1 MQLKYNLKGSGLLQD
16 LMQGLIEELKKL
28 VCDYNVVYY
37 DLLKTS
43 NILNIVDT
51 NNPLNDSS
59 VLPSYASDSYSFKI
73 GDVLIKNPVIAA
85 PLAGI
90 SDNTYRIFAHYFG
103 AALTYSEM
111 ISSYGI
117 HFNHTASQELAHI
130 TDFERPVALQVFGSE
145 PDILLDA
152 AQKLESNAD
161 IVDINMGC
169 PVPKVLK
176 SKSGGFLLQDE
187 DSVER
192 IISKIAGGITKPLT
206 VKLRTG
212 WDKNS
217 INVFN
222 IARIAQS
229 SGASAISIHGR
240 TVKQGFTGEVNYEII
255 KKVKESVD
263 IPVIA
268 SGDIDSPAKARQV
281 LDYTGC
287 DAVMIGRASKG
298 TPWIFFNILMSFK
311 NGLDTVSDNQQ
322 GISFYDDFSP
332 DIGLKK
338 KFAELYLK
346 FLISFNSE
354 EKAVKEFRKYLSW
367 IFKGTRGINR
377 FKHKFF
383 AINNFEDVSNIMDS
397 L

>member
-1 MQLKYNLKGSGLLQD
+1 
-16 LMQGLIEELKKL
+16 
-28 VCDYNVVYY
+28 
-37 DLLKTS
+37 
-43 NILNIVDT
+43 
-51 NNPLNDSS
+51 
-59 VLPSYASDSYSFKI
+59 
-73 GDVLIKNPVIAA
+73 
-85 PLAGI
+85 
-90 SDNTYRIFAHYFG
+90 
-103 AALTYSEM
+103 M

-117 HFNHTASQELAHI
+117 HFDHVASRELAHV
-130 TDFERPVALQVFGSE
+130 TDFERPVALQIFGSE

-152 AQKLESNAD
+152 AQKIESIAD

-187 DSVER
+187 DKVEQ
-192 IISKIAGGITKPLT
+192 IISKIAGRIAKPLT
-206 VKLRTG
+206 VKLRIG
-212 WDKNS
+212 WDKNN

-229 SGASAISIHGR
+229 SGAAAISIHGR
-240 TVKQGFTGEVNYEII
+240 TVKQGFTGEVNYEVI
-255 KKVKESVD
+255 KKVKELVN

-268 SGDIDSPAKARQV
+268 SGDIDSPAKAKQA

-298 TPWIFFNILMSFK
+298 TPWIFFNILISLK
-311 NGLDTVSDNQQ
+311 NGLGAVSGDPR

-332 DIGLKK
+332 DIDFKK

-346 FLISFNSE
+346 FLISFSSE

-383 AINNFEDVSNIMDS
+383 AIKSFKDVLNIMGS

>member
-1 MQLKYNLKGSGLLQD
+1 MQD
-16 LMQGLIEELKKL
+16 LIEELKIL
-28 VCDYNVVYY
+28 VCDYSTAYSTS
-37 DLLKTS
+37 LKS
-43 NILNIVDT
+43 LNSL
-51 NNPLNDSS
+51 NNSG
-59 VLPSYASDSYSFKI
+59 VLPSYMLPGYSFKI
-73 GDVLIKNPVIAA
+73 GNVSIKNPVIAA

-103 AALTYSEM
+103 SALTCSEM

-117 HFNHTASQELAHI
+117 HFNHTASKELAHV
-130 TDFERPVALQVFGSE
+130 TDFERPVALQIFGAE

-152 AQKLESNAD
+152 AQKIESIAD

-187 DSVER
+187 DKVEK
-192 IISKIAGGITKPLT
+192 IITKIAGGIKKPLT

-212 WDKNS
+212 WDKNN

-229 SGASAISIHGR
+229 SGAAAISIHGR
-240 TVKQGFTGEVNYEII
+240 TVKQGFSGEVNYDVI
-255 KKVKESVD
+255 KKVKELID
-263 IPVIA
+263 TPVIA
-268 SGDIDSPAKARQV
+268 SGDIESPAKARQA

-298 TPWIFFNILMSFK
+298 AAWIFFNVLMSLK
-311 NGLDTVSDNQQ
+311 NELNA
-322 GISFYDDFSP
+322 DDFIP
-332 DIGLKK
+332 DIDFRK

-346 FLISFNSE
+346 FLICFISE

-367 IFKGTRGINR
+367 IFKGTKGINR

-383 AINNFEDVSNIMDS
+383 SVKSFKDVSNIMSS

>member
-1 MQLKYNLKGSGLLQD
+1 
-16 LMQGLIEELKKL
+16 MQGLIEELEKL
-28 VCDYNVVYY
+28 VCDYGTEYSGS
-37 DLLKTS
+37 LKY
-43 NILNIVDT
+43 LNTPGTNFT
-51 NNPLNDSS
+51 NNSLDNSG
-59 VLPSYASDSYSFKI
+59 VLSQYMLTGGGCSFKI
-73 GDVLIKNPVIAA
+73 GDVAIKNPVVSA

-103 AALTYSEM
+103 SALTYSEM

-117 HFNHTASQELAHI
+117 HFNHPASLELAHV
-130 TDFERPVALQVFGSE
+130 TDFERPVALQIFGSE

-152 AQKLESNAD
+152 AQEIEDIAD

-187 DSVER
+187 DKVEQ
-192 IISKIAGGITKPLT
+192 IILKIAGGIKKPLT

-212 WDKNS
+212 WDNN
-217 INVFN
+217 NVNIFN

-229 SGASAISIHGR
+229 GGAAAISIHGR
-240 TVKQGFTGEVNYEII
+240 TVKQGFNGEVNYEII
-255 KKVKESVD
+255 KKVKKLVK
-263 IPVIA
+263 IPVIV
-268 SGDIDSPAKARQV
+268 SGDIDSPVKAKQA

-298 TPWIFFNILMSFK
+298 TPWIFFNILMSLK
-311 NGLDTVSDNQQ
+311 DRVTVSGNDRVT
-322 GISFYDDFSP
+322 SFYDNFSP
-332 DIGLKK
+332 DIDFKK

-346 FLISFNSE
+346 FLISFSDE

-383 AINNFEDVSNIMDS
+383 AIESFEDVSNIMDS

>member
-1 MQLKYNLKGSGLLQD
+1 
-16 LMQGLIEELKKL
+16 MQGLIEELKKL
-28 VCDYNVVYY
+28 VCDYSTAYSNS
-37 DLLKTS
+37 LKS
-43 NILNIVDT
+43 LDILSTRDT
-51 NNPLNDSS
+51 NNSYILN
-59 VLPSYASDSYSFKI
+59 AYSFNI
-73 GDVLIKNPVIAA
+73 GNLLIKNPVIAA

-103 AALTYSEM
+103 SALTYSEM

-117 HFNHTASQELAHI
+117 HFDHAASQELAHV
-130 TDFERPVALQVFGSE
+130 TDFERPVALQIFGSE

-152 AQKLESNAD
+152 AQKIESTAD

-187 DSVER
+187 DKVEQ
-192 IISKIAGGITKPLT
+192 IISKIAGRITKPLT
-206 VKLRTG
+206 VKLRIG
-212 WDKNS
+212 WDNNN
-217 INVFN
+217 INIFN

-229 SGASAISIHGR
+229 SGAASISIHGR
-240 TVKQGFTGEVNYEII
+240 TVKQGFTGEVNYEVI
-255 KKVKESVD
+255 KKVKELVN

-268 SGDIDSPAKARQV
+268 SGDIGSPAKAKQV

-298 TPWIFFNILMSFK
+298 TPWIFFNILMSLK
-311 NGLDTVSDNQQ
+311 NGLDALLNNYVNRTVSDDHQD
-322 GISFYDDFSP
+322 ISFYDDFSP
-332 DIGLKK
+332 DIDFKK

-346 FLISFNSE
+346 FLISFSSE

-383 AINNFEDVSNIMDS
+383 AIESFEDVLNIMGS

>member
-1 MQLKYNLKGSGLLQD
+1 LHVLLQD
-16 LMQGLIEELKKL
+16 LIEELKKL
-28 VCDYNVVYY
+28 VCDYSKNNSLDNSSIALSY
-37 DLLKTS
+37 
-43 NILNIVDT
+43 ILT
-51 NNPLNDSS
+51 GH
-59 VLPSYASDSYSFKI
+59 SFKI
-73 GDVLIKNPVIAA
+73 GNVLIKNPVIAA

-103 AALTYSEM
+103 SALAYSEM

-117 HFNHTASQELAHI
+117 HFEHAASRELAHV

-152 AQKLESNAD
+152 AQKIESIAD
-161 IVDINMGC
+161 IVDINIGC
-169 PVPKVLK
+169 PVPKILK

-187 DSVER
+187 DKVEQ
-192 IISKIAGGITKPLT
+192 IISKVAGGITKPLT
-206 VKLRTG
+206 VKMRIG
-212 WDKNS
+212 WDKNN

-222 IARIAQS
+222 IARIAQA
-229 SGASAISIHGR
+229 SGAAAISIHGR
-240 TVKQGFTGEVNYEII
+240 TVKQGFTGEVSYEVI
-255 KKVKESVD
+255 KKVKELVN

-268 SGDIDSPAKARQV
+268 SGDIDSPAKAKQV

-298 TPWIFFNILMSFK
+298 APWIFYNSLMSLK
-311 NGLDTVSDNQQ
+311 NGRAVSDGNQDN
-322 GISFYDDFSP
+322 SFYNDFSP
-332 DIGLKK
+332 DIDFKK

-346 FLISFNSE
+346 FLISFSTE

-383 AINNFEDVSNIMDS
+383 AIKSFEDVSNIMGS

>member
-1 MQLKYNLKGSGLLQD
+1 
-16 LMQGLIEELKKL
+16 MQGLIEELKKL
-28 VCDYNVVYY
+28 VCDYSAAYSSS
-37 DLLKTS
+37 LKS
-43 NILNIVDT
+43 LNILSTWDT
-51 NNPLNDSS
+51 NNSLDNSS
-59 VLPSYASDSYSFKI
+59 VLSSYILTGYSFKI
-73 GDVLIKNPVIAA
+73 GNVLIKNPIVAA

-90 SDNTYRIFAHYFG
+90 SDNTYRIFAQYFG
-103 AALTYSEM
+103 SALTYSEM

-117 HFNHTASQELAHI
+117 HFDHAASQELAHV
-130 TDFERPVALQVFGSE
+130 TDFERPVALQIFGSE

-152 AQKLESNAD
+152 AQKIESIAD

-169 PVPKVLK
+169 PVSKVLK

-187 DSVER
+187 DKVKQ
-192 IISKIAGGITKPLT
+192 IISKIAGKITKPLT
-206 VKLRTG
+206 VKLRIG
-212 WDKNS
+212 WDNNN

-229 SGASAISIHGR
+229 SGAAAISIHGR

-255 KKVKESVD
+255 KKVKELVN

-268 SGDIDSPAKARQV
+268 SGDIDSPAKAKQA

-298 TPWIFFNILMSFK
+298 TPWIFFNILMS
-311 NGLDTVSDNQQ
+311 VSDDHQ

-332 DIGLKK
+332 DIGFKK

-346 FLISFNSE
+346 FLISFSSE

-383 AINNFEDVSNIMDS
+383 AIKSFEDVLNIMSS

>member
-1 MQLKYNLKGSGLLQD
+1 
-16 LMQGLIEELKKL
+16 
-28 VCDYNVVYY
+28 
-37 DLLKTS
+37 
-43 NILNIVDT
+43 
-51 NNPLNDSS
+51 
-59 VLPSYASDSYSFKI
+59 
-73 GDVLIKNPVIAA
+73 
-85 PLAGI
+85 
-90 SDNTYRIFAHYFG
+90 
-103 AALTYSEM
+103 
-111 ISSYGI
+111 
-117 HFNHTASQELAHI
+117 
-130 TDFERPVALQVFGSE
+130 
-145 PDILLDA
+145 LLDA
-152 AQKLESNAD
+152 AQKIESITD

-187 DSVER
+187 VRVEQ
-192 IISKIAGGITKPLT
+192 IISKIAGKITKPLT
-206 VKLRTG
+206 VKLRIG
-212 WDKNS
+212 WDNNN

-229 SGASAISIHGR
+229 SGAAAISIHGR

-255 KKVKESVD
+255 KKVKELVN

-268 SGDIDSPAKARQV
+268 SGDIDSPAKAKQA
-281 LDYTGC
+281 LNYTGC

-298 TPWIFFNILMSFK
+298 TPWIFFNILMSLK
-311 NGLDTVSDNQQ
+311 NRLDAVSGDPRD
-322 GISFYDDFSP
+322 ISFYDDFSP
-332 DIGLKK
+332 DIDFKK

-346 FLISFNSE
+346 FLISFVSE

-383 AINNFEDVSNIMDS
+383 AIKSFEDVSNIMGS

>member
-1 MQLKYNLKGSGLLQD
+1 MQYLLQD
-16 LMQGLIEELKKL
+16 LIEELKKL
-28 VCDYNVVYY
+28 VCDYCTVYFSS
-37 DLLKTS
+37 LKCLSTPS
-43 NILNIVDT
+43 IRNT
-51 NNPLNDSS
+51 NNSLDNSS
-59 VLPSYASDSYSFKI
+59 VLSSYMLTDYSFKI
-73 GDVLIKNPVIAA
+73 GNVLIKNPLFAA

-90 SDNTYRIFAHYFG
+90 SDNTYRIFAHYFSS
-103 AALTYSEM
+103 ALTYSEM

-117 HFNHTASQELAHI
+117 HFNHTASRELAHV
-130 TDFERPVALQVFGSE
+130 TDYERPVALQIFGSE

-152 AQKLESNAD
+152 AQKIESIAD

-187 DSVER
+187 DRVGQ
-192 IISKIAGGITKPLT
+192 IISKIAGRITKPLT
-206 VKLRTG
+206 VKLRIG
-212 WDKNS
+212 WDKNN
-217 INVFN
+217 INVLN

-229 SGASAISIHGR
+229 NGAAAISIHGR
-240 TVKQGFTGEVNYEII
+240 MVKQGFTGEVNYEII
-255 KKVKESVD
+255 KKVKDSVS

-268 SGDIDSPAKARQV
+268 SGDIDSPAKAKQV

-298 TPWIFFNILMSFK
+298 TPWIFFNVLMSLK
-311 NGLDTVSDNQQ
+311 NKADLLLNNYKNREISDDKRD
-322 GISFYDDFSP
+322 ISFYDDFSP
-332 DIGLKK
+332 DISFKK
-338 KFAELYLK
+338 KFAQLYLK
-346 FLISFNSE
+346 FLISFAGE

-377 FKHKFF
+377 LKHKFF
-383 AINNFEDVSNIMDS
+383 AIKSFEDVSNIMSS

>member
-1 MQLKYNLKGSGLLQD
+1 LIKTVAANKAVEIERLKLLQD
-16 LMQGLIEELKKL
+16 LLQGLIEELKKL
-28 VCDYNVVYY
+28 VCDYSTAYSSS
-37 DLLKTS
+37 LKS
-43 NILNIVDT
+43 LNILSTRDT
-51 NNPLNDSS
+51 NNSSGSSS
-59 VLPSYASDSYSFKI
+59 VLSSYILTGYSFKI
-73 GDVLIKNPVIAA
+73 GNVLIKNPVIAA

-103 AALTYSEM
+103 SALAYSEM

-117 HFNHTASQELAHI
+117 HFNHAASQELAHV

-152 AQKLESNAD
+152 AQKIESIAD

-187 DSVER
+187 DKVEQ
-192 IISKIAGGITKPLT
+192 IISKIAGKITKPLT
-206 VKLRTG
+206 VKLRIG
-212 WDKNS
+212 WDNNN

-229 SGASAISIHGR
+229 SGAAAISIHGR

-255 KKVKESVD
+255 KKVKELVN

-268 SGDIDSPAKARQV
+268 SGDIDSPAKAKQT

-298 TPWIFFNILMSFK
+298 TPWVFFNILMSLK
-311 NGLDTVSDNQQ
+311 NGL
-322 GISFYDDFSP
+322 DFSP
-332 DIGLKK
+332 DIDFKK

-346 FLISFNSE
+346 FLISFVGE

-383 AINNFEDVSNIMDS
+383 AIKSFKDVSNIMGS

>member
-1 MQLKYNLKGSGLLQD
+1 L
-16 LMQGLIEELKKL
+16 QGLIEELKKL
-28 VCDYNVVYY
+28 VCDYSAAYSNSSKSLNIISTR
-37 DLLKTS
+37 DTNNSLDNS
-43 NILNIVDT
+43 NILSSYI
-51 NNPLNDSS
+51 LNG
-59 VLPSYASDSYSFKI
+59 YSFKI
-73 GDVLIKNPVIAA
+73 GNVPVKNPVIAA

-90 SDNTYRIFAHYFG
+90 SDNTYRIFAQYFG
-103 AALTYSEM
+103 SALTYSEM

-117 HFNHTASQELAHI
+117 HFDHAASRELAHV
-130 TDFERPVALQVFGSE
+130 TDFERPVALQIFGSE

-152 AQKLESNAD
+152 AQKIESIAD

-187 DSVER
+187 DKVER
-192 IISKIAGGITKPLT
+192 IITKIAGRITKPLT
-206 VKLRTG
+206 VKLRIG
-212 WDKNS
+212 WDKNN

-229 SGASAISIHGR
+229 SGAAAISIHGR
-240 TVKQGFTGEVNYEII
+240 TVKQGFTGEVNYEVI
-255 KKVKESVD
+255 KKVKELVN

-268 SGDIDSPAKARQV
+268 SGDIDSPAKAKQA

-298 TPWIFFNILMSFK
+298 TPWIFFNILISLK
-311 NGLDTVSDNQQ
+311 NGLDAVSGDPR

-332 DIGLKK
+332 DIDFKK

-346 FLISFNSE
+346 FLISFSSE

-383 AINNFEDVSNIMDS
+383 AIKSFKDVLNIMGS

>member
-1 MQLKYNLKGSGLLQD
+1 
-16 LMQGLIEELKKL
+16 MQGLIEELKKL
-28 VCDYNVVYY
+28 VCDYSTAYSN
-37 DLLKTS
+37 LLKSLDILSTRYTNNS
-43 NILNIVDT
+43 YILNG
-51 NNPLNDSS
+51 
-59 VLPSYASDSYSFKI
+59 YSFKI
-73 GDVLIKNPVIAA
+73 GSVLIKNPVIAA

-103 AALTYSEM
+103 SALTYSEM

-117 HFNHTASQELAHI
+117 HFNHAASRELAHV
-130 TDFERPVALQVFGSE
+130 TDFERPVALQIFGSE

-152 AQKLESNAD
+152 AQKIESIAD

-187 DSVER
+187 DKVEQ
-192 IISKIAGGITKPLT
+192 IISKIAGRITKPLT
-206 VKLRTG
+206 VKLRIG
-212 WDKNS
+212 WDNNN
-217 INVFN
+217 INIFN

-229 SGASAISIHGR
+229 SGAAAISIHGR

-255 KKVKESVD
+255 KKVKELVN

-268 SGDIDSPAKARQV
+268 SGDIDSPAKAKQA

-298 TPWIFFNILMSFK
+298 TPWIFFNILMSLK
-311 NGLDTVSDNQQ
+311 NGSD
-322 GISFYDDFSP
+322 YFSP
-332 DIGLKK
+332 DIDFKK

-346 FLISFNSE
+346 FLISFVSE
-354 EKAVKEFRKYLSW
+354 EKAAKEFRKYLSW

-377 FKHKFF
+377 FKHRFY
-383 AINNFEDVSNIMDS
+383 AIKSFKDVSNIMGS

>member
-1 MQLKYNLKGSGLLQD
+1 MQGLLQD
-16 LMQGLIEELKKL
+16 LIEELKIL
-28 VCDYNVVYY
+28 VSDYGTAYSNS
-37 DLLKTS
+37 LKS
-43 NILNIVDT
+43 LNS
-51 NNPLNDSS
+51 LNSS
-59 VLPSYASDSYSFKI
+59 DVLSSYMLADYSFHI
-73 GDVLIKNPVIAA
+73 GNVPIKNPVIAA

-90 SDNTYRIFAHYFG
+90 SDSTYRIFAHYFG
-103 AALTYSEM
+103 SALTYSEM

-117 HFNHTASQELAHI
+117 HFNHAASQELAHV
-130 TDFERPVALQVFGSE
+130 TDFERPVALQIFGSE

-152 AQKLESNAD
+152 AQKIESIAD

-187 DSVER
+187 NKVEK
-192 IISKIAGGITKPLT
+192 IISKIAGGIKKPLT

-212 WDKNS
+212 WDKNNIS
-217 INVFN
+217 IFN

-229 SGASAISIHGR
+229 SGAAAISIHGR
-240 TVKQGFTGEVNYEII
+240 TVKQGFGGEVNYDII
-255 KKVKESVD
+255 KKVKELVS

-268 SGDIDSPAKARQV
+268 SGDIESPAKARQA

-298 TPWIFFNILMSFK
+298 AAWIFFNILMSFK
-311 NGLDTVSDNQQ
+311 NELNA
-322 GISFYDDFSP
+322 DDFIP
-332 DIGLKK
+332 GIDFKK

-346 FLISFNSE
+346 FLIYFTSE

-367 IFKGTRGINR
+367 IFKGTKGINR

-383 AINNFEDVSNIMDS
+383 SVKNFEDVSNIMSS

>member
-1 MQLKYNLKGSGLLQD
+1 MQS
-16 LMQGLIEELKKL
+16 LIEELKKL
-28 VCDYNVVYY
+28 VCDYSNAYSNS
-37 DLLKTS
+37 LKS
-43 NILNIVDT
+43 LNIVSTRDT
-51 NNPLNDSS
+51 NN
-59 VLPSYASDSYSFKI
+59 SYILTGYSFKI
-73 GDVLIKNPVIAA
+73 GNVLVKNPVIAA

-90 SDNTYRIFAHYFG
+90 SNNTYRIFAQYFG
-103 AALTYSEM
+103 SALTYSEM

-117 HFNHTASQELAHI
+117 HFNHAASQELAHV
-130 TDFERPVALQVFGSE
+130 TDFERPVTLQIFGSE

-152 AQKLESNAD
+152 AQKIETIAD

-169 PVPKVLK
+169 PVSKVLK

-187 DSVER
+187 DKVEQ
-192 IISKIAGGITKPLT
+192 IISKIAGKITKPLT
-206 VKLRTG
+206 VKLRIG
-212 WDKNS
+212 WDNNN
-217 INVFN
+217 INIFN

-229 SGASAISIHGR
+229 SGAAAISIHGR
-240 TVKQGFTGEVNYEII
+240 TVKQGFTGDVNYEVI
-255 KKVKESVD
+255 KKVKELVN

-268 SGDIDSPAKARQV
+268 SGDIDSPAKAKQA
-281 LDYTGC
+281 LDYTDC

-298 TPWIFFNILMSFK
+298 TPWIFFNILMSLK
-311 NGLDTVSDNQQ
+311 NGL
-322 GISFYDDFSP
+322 DDFSP
-332 DIGLKK
+332 DIDFKK

-346 FLISFNSE
+346 FLISFSSE

-383 AINNFEDVSNIMDS
+383 AIKSFEDVSNIMGS

>member
-1 MQLKYNLKGSGLLQD
+1 L
-16 LMQGLIEELKKL
+16 QGLIEELKKL
-28 VCDYNVVYY
+28 VCDYYALYSNS
-37 DLLKTS
+37 LKTS
-43 NILNIVDT
+43 NTPGIRDP
-51 NNPLNDSS
+51 NNSLKNSS
-59 VLPSYASDSYSFKI
+59 ILPSYKLAGYTFKI
-73 GDVLIKNPVIAA
+73 GNVPVKNPIISA

-103 AALTYSEM
+103 SALAYSEM

-117 HFNHTASQELAHI
+117 HFDHTASLELANV
-130 TDFERPVALQVFGSE
+130 TDFERPVALQIFGSE

-152 AQKLESNAD
+152 AQKIESVAD
-161 IVDINMGC
+161 ILDINMGC

-187 DSVER
+187 NKVEQ
-192 IISKIAGGITKPLT
+192 IISKIAGRITKPLT
-206 VKLRTG
+206 VKLRIG
-212 WDKNS
+212 WDKNN

-222 IARIAQS
+222 IAKIAQS
-229 SGASAISIHGR
+229 SGAAAISIHGR
-240 TVKQGFTGEVNYEII
+240 TVKQGFTGEVNYEVI
-255 KKVKESVD
+255 KKVKESVS

-268 SGDIDSPAKARQV
+268 SGDIDSPAKAKQA

-298 TPWIFFNILMSFK
+298 TPWIFFNILMSLK
-311 NGLDTVSDNQQ
+311 NGSNAGSGDHQ

-332 DIGLKK
+332 DNDFKK

-346 FLISFNSE
+346 FLISFIGE
-354 EKAVKEFRKYLSW
+354 EKSVKEFRKYLSW

-383 AINNFEDVSNIMDS
+383 EIKSFEDVSNIMGG

>member
-1 MQLKYNLKGSGLLQD
+1 L
-16 LMQGLIEELKKL
+16 QGLIEELKKL
-28 VCDYNVVYY
+28 VYDYSAAYSNS
-37 DLLKTS
+37 LKS
-43 NILNIVDT
+43 LNSLDNSGVSSSYILT
-51 NNPLNDSS
+51 G
-59 VLPSYASDSYSFKI
+59 YSFKI
-73 GDVLIKNPVIAA
+73 GDVLIKNPIIAA

-90 SDNTYRIFAHYFG
+90 SDNTYRIFAQYFG
-103 AALTYSEM
+103 SALTYSEM

-117 HFNHTASQELAHI
+117 HFNHAASRELAHV
-130 TDFERPVALQVFGSE
+130 TDFERPVALQIFGSE

-152 AQKLESNAD
+152 AQKIENIAD

-169 PVPKVLK
+169 PVSKVLK
-176 SKSGGFLLQDE
+176 SKSGGFLLQNE
-187 DSVER
+187 DKVEQ
-192 IISKIAGGITKPLT
+192 IISKIAGRITKPLT
-206 VKLRTG
+206 VKLRIG
-212 WDKNS
+212 WDKNN

-229 SGASAISIHGR
+229 SGAAAISIHGR
-240 TVKQGFTGEVNYEII
+240 TVKQGFTGEVNYEVI
-255 KKVKESVD
+255 KKVKELVN

-268 SGDIDSPAKARQV
+268 SGDIDSPAKAKQA

-298 TPWIFFNILMSFK
+298 TPWIFFNILMSLK
-311 NGLDTVSDNQQ
+311 NGLA
-322 GISFYDDFSP
+322 DFSP
-332 DIGLKK
+332 DVDFKK

-346 FLISFNSE
+346 FLISFSSE

-383 AINNFEDVSNIMDS
+383 AIKSFEDVSNIMGS

>member
-1 MQLKYNLKGSGLLQD
+1 LQGLL
-16 LMQGLIEELKKL
+16 QGLIEELKKL
-28 VCDYNVVYY
+28 VCDYSAAHSNS
-37 DLLKTS
+37 LKS
-43 NILNIVDT
+43 LNSLD
-51 NNPLNDSS
+51 NSS
-59 VLPSYASDSYSFKI
+59 VLSSYILTGYSFKI
-73 GDVLIKNPVIAA
+73 GNVLIKNPVIAA

-90 SDNTYRIFAHYFG
+90 SDNTYRIFAKYFG
-103 AALTYSEM
+103 SALAYSEM

-117 HFNHTASQELAHI
+117 HFNHSASQELAHV
-130 TDFERPVALQVFGSE
+130 TDFERPIALQIFGSE
-145 PDILLDA
+145 PDILVDA
-152 AQKLESNAD
+152 AQKIESIAD

-176 SKSGGFLLQDE
+176 SKSGGFLIQDE
-187 DSVER
+187 DKVEQ
-192 IISKIAGGITKPLT
+192 IISKIAGRITKPLT
-206 VKLRTG
+206 VKLRIG
-212 WDKNS
+212 WDNNN
-217 INVFN
+217 INIFN

-229 SGASAISIHGR
+229 NGAAAISIHGR
-240 TVKQGFTGEVNYEII
+240 TVKQGFTGEVNYEVI
-255 KKVKESVD
+255 KKVKELIN

-268 SGDIDSPAKARQV
+268 SGDIDSPAKAKQA

-298 TPWIFFNILMSFK
+298 TPWIFFNILMSLK
-311 NGLDTVSDNQQ
+311 NG
-322 GISFYDDFSP
+322 YYDFSP
-332 DIGLKK
+332 DIDFKK

-346 FLISFNSE
+346 FLISFVSE

-383 AINNFEDVSNIMDS
+383 AIKSFEDVSNIMGS

>member
-1 MQLKYNLKGSGLLQD
+1 
-16 LMQGLIEELKKL
+16 MQGLIEELKKL
-28 VCDYNVVYY
+28 VCDY
-37 DLLKTS
+37 S
-43 NILNIVDT
+43 T
-51 NNPLNDSS
+51 NNSLDNSS
-59 VLPSYASDSYSFKI
+59 MLSSYILTGYSFKI
-73 GDVLIKNPVIAA
+73 GNVLIKNPIIAA

-103 AALTYSEM
+103 SALTYSEM

-117 HFNHTASQELAHI
+117 HFDHAASQELAHV
-130 TDFERPVALQVFGSE
+130 TDFERPVALQIFGSE

-152 AQKLESNAD
+152 AQKIESIAD

-187 DSVER
+187 DKVEQ
-192 IISKIAGGITKPLT
+192 IISKIAGRITKPLT
-206 VKLRTG
+206 VKLRIG
-212 WDKNS
+212 WDNNN
-217 INVFN
+217 INIFN

-229 SGASAISIHGR
+229 SGAAAISIHGR

-255 KKVKESVD
+255 KKVKELVN

-268 SGDIDSPAKARQV
+268 SGDIDSPAKAKQA

-298 TPWIFFNILMSFK
+298 TPWIFFNILMS
-311 NGLDTVSDNQQ
+311 VSDDHQD
-322 GISFYDDFSP
+322 ISFYDDFSP
-332 DIGLKK
+332 DIDFKK

-346 FLISFNSE
+346 FLISFSSE

-383 AINNFEDVSNIMDS
+383 AIKSFEDVSNIMGS